1 MRLINALL
9 KRIKLFEPKK
19 TYQLNTKNL
28 IEKKKQKQKQTK
40 QII

>member
-9 KRIKLFEPKK
+9 KRIKLFEPKQ
-19 TYQLNTKNL
+19 TYQLNTKIWL
-28 IEKKKQKQKQTK
+28 KKKKQKQKQTK